1 MATPITQSKTDE
13 ERDRL
18 VEQTIVDPELMQM
31 ASGSLDESIVEQ
43 QQRISMATTVDGR
56 SSVSGPS
63 TIFNAPPPPQTMT
76 MMMDTGGGGG
86 GGTPQSPIVYIRGR
100 MDWNVILILVFRMAT
115 MD

>member
-63 TIFNAPPPPQTMT
+63 TIFNAPPPQTMTT
-76 MMMDTGGGGG
+76 MMMDTGDGG